1 MQGHRDP
8 RGARGA
14 RTLARMAPGAP
25 GPHPA
30 LPSAQREPRSQ
41 LSVRFLP
48 SRWRVKP
55 LTAQDKGSAL
65 TLHHGLP
72 RDALFIPQ
80 TQGPGRWGE
89 RPLLRQVLSGD
100 LNTETPQDPPA
111 SSSCSP
117 RPGPR
122 RQAAQWR
129 AAPSRGVTA
138 QQTARVCGVPPNCH
152 SSDLLRAC
160 VPCGFFKGFPKP
172 HLSAFRPRWESPLV
186 TPSTD
191 GRLPAS
197 GQRSAWLQLPP
208 AGICLLGKCARSDT
222 ARKSV
227 LFRLFS

>member
-8 RGARGA
+8 RGARGT

-41 LSVRFLP
+41 LSVRFPP
-48 SRWRVKP
+48 SRWGVKP

-111 SSSCSP
+111 SSGCSP

-129 AAPSRGVTA
+129 AAPSRGSRPSRQLGSA
-138 QQTARVCGVPPNCH
+138 
-152 SSDLLRAC
+152 
-160 VPCGFFKGFPKP
+160 GFPLIATALTFSEPVCPVGSSKASP
-172 HLSAFRPRWESPLV
+172 SPTCRPFVHAGKAPL
-186 TPSTD
+186 
-191 GRLPAS
+191 
-197 GQRSAWLQLPP
+197 
-208 AGICLLGKCARSDT
+208 
-222 ARKSV
+222 
-227 LFRLFS
+227 